1 MLESVADA
9 QELCKK
15 FSAHS
20 NFKFCPGIDS
30 LEYESQYHDPI
41 RFNIRSVQ
49 QTTQPFS
56 RVDSVNCKLWFELA
70 SNATSAERGSKEV
83 RCSACKRL
91 VTDLKYQKKI
101 TLSESPS
108 RKLNGSHHLHVPD

>member
-41 RFNIRSVQ
+41 RFNI
-49 QTTQPFS
+49 
-56 RVDSVNCKLWFELA
+56 
-70 SNATSAERGSKEV
+70 
-83 RCSACKRL
+83 
-91 VTDLKYQKKI
+91 
-101 TLSESPS
+101 
-108 RKLNGSHHLHVPD
+108 